1 MAEGWWSDGLP
12 GARAG
17 PARVRLPG
25 RGNNRG
31 RTMTFQG
38 WGWQREASQV
48 GAWVPDA
55 AGGRGAT
62 MPRRTSGEPFARV
75 PGAPRTFWAALWA
88 ERRGGREGALGPGKM
103 QEFEGCDPARRIHE
117 SWRGPPGCKR
127 SLAWKLRRP
136 APTYPRAAGDAPFV
150 WLSLHT
156 LKIVMGAVKKSTKD
170 PTAVE
175 RANLL
180 NMAKLSIK
188 GLIESALS
196 FGRTLDSDY
205 PPLQQ
210 FFVVMEHCLKH
221 GLKVRK
227 SFLSYNKTI
236 WGPLELVEKLYPE
249 AEEIGASVR
258 DLPGLKT
265 PLGRARAWLRL
276 ALMQKKMADYLRCL
290 IIQRDLLSEFYE
302 YHALMMEEEGAVIVG
317 LLVGLNVIDANLC
330 VKGEDLDSQVGV
342 IDFSMYLKN
351 EEDIGNKERNV
362 QIAAILDQKN
372 YVEELNRQLNST
384 VSSLHSRVDSL
395 EKSNTKLIEE
405 LAIAKNNI
413 IKLQEENHQL
423 RSENKLILMK
433 TQQHLEVT
441 KVDVETE
448 LQTYKHS
455 RQGLDEMYNE
465 ARRQLRDESQ
475 LRQDVEN
482 ELAVQ
487 VSMKHEIELAMKLLE
502 KDIHEKQ
509 DTLIGLRQQLEEVKA
524 INIEMY
530 QKLQGSE
537 DGLKEKNEIIARLEE
552 KTSKITAAMR
562 QLEQRLQQAEKAQM
576 DTEDEDKKC
585 LQECQSK
592 FDSLQKQISQ
602 KEKQLVQLETDLKI
616 EKEWRQTLQEDLQK
630 EKDTLSHLRNET
642 QQIISLK
649 KEFLNLQDENQ
660 QLKKIYHEQEQA
672 LQELGNKLSESKL
685 KIEDIKEANKAL
697 QGLVWLKDKEA
708 THCKLCE
715 KEFSLSKRKHHCRN
729 CGEIFCNACSDNELP
744 LPSSPKPVRVCDSCH
759 ALLIQRCS
767 SNLP

>member
-1 MAEGWWSDGLP
+1 MKTFARDSHPLGNAALALRRGPQGERPRSAPLLLNARSSSTPGPPLNARSSSTPGPPHAPFPSPSAPAGSEVAQRGWISPLPASGSAAPRPTRAPRDRPAVLPPP
-12 GARAG
+12 GALWAAAG
-17 PARVRLPG
+17 LVADAVAAAARLKG
-25 RGNNRG
+25 
-31 RTMTFQG
+31 
-38 WGWQREASQV
+38 
-48 GAWVPDA
+48 A
-55 AGGRGAT
+55 AGGAQG
-62 MPRRTSGEPFARV
+62 V
-75 PGAPRTFWAALWA
+75 
-88 ERRGGREGALGPGKM
+88 
-103 QEFEGCDPARRIHE
+103 PARDRV
-117 SWRGPPGCKR
+117 
-127 SLAWKLRRP
+127 
-136 APTYPRAAGDAPFV
+136 AAAA
-150 WLSLHT
+150 
-156 LKIVMGAVKKSTKD
+156 MATKD

-433 TQQHLEVT
+433 TQQHLE
-441 KVDVETE
+441 
-448 LQTYKHS
+448 
-455 RQGLDEMYNE
+455 
-465 ARRQLRDESQ
+465 
-475 LRQDVEN
+475 DVEN

-537 DGLKEKNEIIARLEE
+537 ADLKEKNEIIARLEE
-552 KTSKITAAMR
+552 KTNKITAAMR

-576 DTEDEDKKC
+576 DTEDEDKKY

-592 FDSLQKQISQ
+592 FDGLQKQISQ
-602 KEKQLVQLETDLKI
+602 KEKQLLQLETDLKI

-642 QQIISLK
+642 QQILSLK
-649 KEFLNLQDENQ
+649 KEFLHLQDENH

-715 KEFSLSKRKHHCRN
+715 KEFSLSKRKVREIGSESKSYVANMANFTQFFSLIFPFNSTTVETVGKFSVMLALTTN
-729 CGEIFCNACSDNELP
+729 CLCLLHQSQYGFVI
-744 LPSSPKPVRVCDSCH
+744 PVTH
-759 ALLIQRCS
+759 Y
-767 SNLP
+767 

>member
-1 MAEGWWSDGLP
+1 MAEGSLSDDFQGTKT
-12 GARAG
+12 GSTGG
-17 PARVRLPG
+17 PLPG
-25 RGNNRG
+25 RWNSRG
-31 RTMTFQG
+31 LAMTFQV
-38 WGWQREASQV
+38 WGWRREDASRV
-48 GAWVPDA
+48 LAWVPDA
-55 AGGRGAT
+55 EGGRGAA
-62 MPRRTSGEPFARV
+62 MPRRTSA
-75 PGAPRTFWAALWA
+75 
-88 ERRGGREGALGPGKM
+88 
-103 QEFEGCDPARRIHE
+103 
-117 SWRGPPGCKR
+117 
-127 SLAWKLRRP
+127 
-136 APTYPRAAGDAPFV
+136 
-150 WLSLHT
+150 
-156 LKIVMGAVKKSTKD
+156 TKD

-433 TQQHLEVT
+433 TQQNLEVT
-441 KVDVETE
+441 KVDVEAE

-530 QKLQGSE
+530 QKLQSSE

-552 KTSKITAAMR
+552 KTNKITVAMR
-562 QLEQRLQQAEKAQM
+562 QLEQ
-576 DTEDEDKKC
+576 
-585 LQECQSK
+585 
-592 FDSLQKQISQ
+592 
-602 KEKQLVQLETDLKI
+602 
-616 EKEWRQTLQEDLQK
+616 
-630 EKDTLSHLRNET
+630 
-642 QQIISLK
+642 
-649 KEFLNLQDENQ
+649 
-660 QLKKIYHEQEQA
+660 
-672 LQELGNKLSESKL
+672 
-685 KIEDIKEANKAL
+685 
-697 QGLVWLKDKEA
+697 
-708 THCKLCE
+708 
-715 KEFSLSKRKHHCRN
+715 
-729 CGEIFCNACSDNELP
+729 SDNDL
-744 LPSSPKPVRVCDSCH
+744 LTQTRTIAMSLVKYASSDTQDQYKLVKDISF
-759 ALLIQRCS
+759 
-767 SNLP
+767 

>member
-1 MAEGWWSDGLP
+1 MASQSREWWAEDWGEERCGIRSREPVPRGLRAGWGTE
-12 GARAG
+12 RAG
-17 PARVRLPG
+17 PPLGTAGECWRLAPPTTAAAQAAVLGCRLQVVMNTLKKGILPIMKRQVVWAR
-25 RGNNRG
+25 
-31 RTMTFQG
+31 G
-38 WGWQREASQV
+38 WVEESHL
-48 GAWVPDA
+48 D
-55 AGGRGAT
+55 
-62 MPRRTSGEPFARV
+62 GEWRKKM
-75 PGAPRTFWAALWA
+75 WA
-88 ERRGGREGALGPGKM
+88 
-103 QEFEGCDPARRIHE
+103 D
-117 SWRGPPGCKR
+117 PGCFR
-127 SLAWKLRRP
+127 LRRMS
-136 APTYPRAAGDAPFV
+136 AYLAEMQTITEA
-150 WLSLHT
+150 
-156 LKIVMGAVKKSTKD
+156 TKD

-290 IIQRDLLSEFYE
+290 IIQRELLSEFYE

-351 EEDIGNKERNV
+351 EEEIGNKERNV

-423 RSENKLILMK
+423 RSENELILMR
-433 TQQHLEVT
+433 TRQHLEVT

-455 RQGLDEMYNE
+455 RQGLDEMYDD

-482 ELAVQ
+482 ELSVQ
-487 VSMKHEIELAMKLLE
+487 VGMKHEIELAMKLLE

-552 KTSKITAAMR
+552 KTNKITTAMR

-576 DTEDEDKKC
+576 EAEDEDEKYA
-585 LQECQSK
+585 QECLSK
-592 FDSLQKQISQ
+592 SDSLQRQISQ
-602 KEKQLVQLETDLKI
+602 KEQQLVQLETDLKI

-630 EKDTLSHLRNET
+630 EKDVLSHLRHET
-642 QQIISLK
+642 QKIISLK

-660 QLKKIYHEQEQA
+660 QLKRIYHEQEQA
-672 LQELGNKLSESKL
+672 LQELGSKLCESKL
-685 KIEDIKEANKAL
+685 KIDDIKEANKAL
-697 QGLVWLKDKEA
+697 QGLVWLKDKDA

-715 KEFSLSKRKHHCRN
+715 KEFSLSKRKTWQPLHLHV
-729 CGEIFCNACSDNELP
+729 SQTLHLP
-744 LPSSPKPVRVCDSCH
+744 LLLLCHRLQYQYERVLD
-759 ALLIQRCS
+759 
-767 SNLP
+767 

>member
-1 MAEGWWSDGLP
+1 MA
-12 GARAG
+12 
-17 PARVRLPG
+17 V
-25 RGNNRG
+25 
-31 RTMTFQG
+31 
-38 WGWQREASQV
+38 
-48 GAWVPDA
+48 
-55 AGGRGAT
+55 
-62 MPRRTSGEPFARV
+62 
-75 PGAPRTFWAALWA
+75 
-88 ERRGGREGALGPGKM
+88 
-103 QEFEGCDPARRIHE
+103 
-117 SWRGPPGCKR
+117 
-127 SLAWKLRRP
+127 
-136 APTYPRAAGDAPFV
+136 
-150 WLSLHT
+150 
-156 LKIVMGAVKKSTKD
+156 KD

-249 AEEIGASVR
+249 AEEIAASVR

-342 IDFSMYLKN
+342 IDFSVYLKSDD
-351 EEDIGNKERNV
+351 DIGGKERNV

-384 VSSLHSRVDSL
+384 VSSLHARVDSL

-405 LAIAKNNI
+405 AA
-413 IKLQEENHQL
+413 
-423 RSENKLILMK
+423 
-433 TQQHLEVT
+433 
-441 KVDVETE
+441 KVDVEAE

-465 ARRQLRDESQ
+465 ARRQLREEAQ
-475 LRQDVEN
+475 LRQDMEN
-482 ELAVQ
+482 ELVVQ

-509 DTLIGLRQQLEEVKA
+509 DTLIGLRQQLDEVKA
-524 INIEMY
+524 INVEMY
-530 QKLQGSE
+530 QKLQVSE
-537 DGLKEKNEIIARLEE
+537 DAMKEKNEIISRLED
-552 KTSKITAAMR
+552 KTNQINATMK

-576 DTEDEDKKC
+576 EAEAEDEKLK
-585 LQECQSK
+585 QEYVNKSE
-592 FDSLQKQISQ
+592 SLQNEFSQ
-602 KEKQLVQLETDLKI
+602 KEKQLLQLETDLKI
-616 EKEWRQTLQEDLQK
+616 EKEWRQTLEDDLQK
-630 EKDTLSHLRNET
+630 EKETVSHLRTET
-642 QQIISLK
+642 QEIVNLK
-649 KEFLNLQDENQ
+649 KEFLKLQEKNKH
-660 QLKKIYHEQEQA
+660 LKSICEDQEAA
-672 LQELGNKLSESKL
+672 LQELASKLSESKL

-697 QGLVWLKDKEA
+697 QGQVWLKDKEA

-759 ALLIQRCS
+759 AILIQRCS
-767 SNLP
+767 SNVP

>member
-1 MAEGWWSDGLP
+1 
-12 GARAG
+12 
-17 PARVRLPG
+17 
-25 RGNNRG
+25 
-31 RTMTFQG
+31 
-38 WGWQREASQV
+38 
-48 GAWVPDA
+48 
-55 AGGRGAT
+55 
-62 MPRRTSGEPFARV
+62 
-75 PGAPRTFWAALWA
+75 
-88 ERRGGREGALGPGKM
+88 
-103 QEFEGCDPARRIHE
+103 
-117 SWRGPPGCKR
+117 
-127 SLAWKLRRP
+127 LA
-136 APTYPRAAGDAPFV
+136 V
-150 WLSLHT
+150 
-156 LKIVMGAVKKSTKD
+156 KD

-249 AEEIGASVR
+249 AEEIAASVR

-302 YHALMMEEEGAVIVG
+302 YHAVMMEEEGAVIVG

-342 IDFSMYLKN
+342 IDFSMYLKSDD
-351 EEDIGNKERNV
+351 DIGGKERNV

-372 YVEELNRQLNST
+372 YVEELNRQLKMSWSCIHQNICFFISAHKSGHT
-384 VSSLHSRVDSL
+384 VFPFFFFFLFSFQ
-395 EKSNTKLIEE
+395 

-423 RSENKLILMK
+423 RSENTLILMK
-433 TQQHLEVT
+433 TQHHLEAT
-441 KVDVETE
+441 KVDVEAE

-465 ARRQLRDESQ
+465 ARRQLREESQ
-475 LRQDVEN
+475 LRQDMEN
-482 ELAVQ
+482 ELGVQ

-509 DTLIGLRQQLEEVKA
+509 DTLIGLRQQLDEVKA
-524 INIEMY
+524 INVEMY
-530 QKLQGSE
+530 QKLQVKEQSAIK
-537 DGLKEKNEIIARLEE
+537 LKCFYFPIFLLFVFFTLYTLVLASVLPKVDLNY
-552 KTSKITAAMR
+552 T
-562 QLEQRLQQAEKAQM
+562 RLQQAEKAQM
-576 DTEDEDKKC
+576 EAEAEDEKLKQDYVNKS
-585 LQECQSK
+585 E
-592 FDSLQKQISQ
+592 SLQKEFSQ
-602 KEKQLVQLETDLKI
+602 KEKQL
-616 EKEWRQTLQEDLQK
+616 QEAN
-630 EKDTLSHLRNET
+630 TILR
-642 QQIISLK
+642 IIGYFVGVFFLFVCF
-649 KEFLNLQDENQ
+649 KEFLKLQEKNK
-660 QLKKIYHEQEQA
+660 QLKRICQDQEAA
-672 LQELGNKLSESKL
+672 LQELASKLSESKL

-697 QGLVWLKDKEA
+697 QGQVWLKDKEA

-767 SNLP
+767 SNVP

>member
-1 MAEGWWSDGLP
+1 M
-12 GARAG
+12 RG
-17 PARVRLPG
+17 PWEPRLLVQG
-25 RGNNRG
+25 RKNG
-31 RTMTFQG
+31 R
-38 WGWQREASQV
+38 WVAS
-48 GAWVPDA
+48 GSEPAS
-55 AGGRGAT
+55 GR
-62 MPRRTSGEPFARV
+62 
-75 PGAPRTFWAALWA
+75 AALPS
-88 ERRGGREGALGPGKM
+88 AL
-103 QEFEGCDPARRIHE
+103 FFRTCFCHRCADHT
-117 SWRGPPGCKR
+117 
-127 SLAWKLRRP
+127 P
-136 APTYPRAAGDAPFV
+136 APHSSDESMCGVASEFLT
-150 WLSLHT
+150 
-156 LKIVMGAVKKSTKD
+156 TKD

-351 EEDIGNKERNV
+351 EDDIGNKERNV

-455 RQGLDEMYNE
+455 RQGLDEMYSE
-465 ARRQLRDESQ
+465 ARKQLRDESQ

-537 DGLKEKNEIIARLEE
+537 DSLQEKNEIIARLEE
-552 KTSKITAAMR
+552 KTNKITVAMR
-562 QLEQRLQQAEKAQM
+562 QLEQ
-576 DTEDEDKKC
+576 
-585 LQECQSK
+585 
-592 FDSLQKQISQ
+592 
-602 KEKQLVQLETDLKI
+602 
-616 EKEWRQTLQEDLQK
+616 
-630 EKDTLSHLRNET
+630 
-642 QQIISLK
+642 
-649 KEFLNLQDENQ
+649 
-660 QLKKIYHEQEQA
+660 
-672 LQELGNKLSESKL
+672 
-685 KIEDIKEANKAL
+685 
-697 QGLVWLKDKEA
+697 
-708 THCKLCE
+708 
-715 KEFSLSKRKHHCRN
+715 
-729 CGEIFCNACSDNELP
+729 SDNDL
-744 LPSSPKPVRVCDSCH
+744 LTQTRTIAMSLVKCASSDTQDQYKLVKDISF
-759 ALLIQRCS
+759 
-767 SNLP
+767 

>member
-1 MAEGWWSDGLP
+1 
-12 GARAG
+12 
-17 PARVRLPG
+17 
-25 RGNNRG
+25 
-31 RTMTFQG
+31 TFQV
-38 WGWQREASQV
+38 WGWRREDASQV
-48 GAWVPDA
+48 LAWVPDA
-55 AGGRGAT
+55 EGGRRGMLT
-62 MPRRTSGEPFARV
+62 RRT
-75 PGAPRTFWAALWA
+75 
-88 ERRGGREGALGPGKM
+88 
-103 QEFEGCDPARRIHE
+103 
-117 SWRGPPGCKR
+117 
-127 SLAWKLRRP
+127 
-136 APTYPRAAGDAPFV
+136 
-150 WLSLHT
+150 
-156 LKIVMGAVKKSTKD
+156 TKD

-258 DLPGLKT
+258 DLPGLKF
-265 PLGRARAWLRL
+265 LK
-276 ALMQKKMADYLRCL
+276 ALWCL
-290 IIQRDLLSEFYE
+290 IVEIFFFFFFFETKSY
-302 YHALMMEEEGAVIVG
+302 
-317 LLVGLNVIDANLC
+317 LVA
-330 VKGEDLDSQVGV
+330 QAGV
-342 IDFSMYLKN
+342 
-351 EEDIGNKERNV
+351 
-362 QIAAILDQKN
+362 
-372 YVEELNRQLNST
+372 ST

-552 KTSKITAAMR
+552 KTNKITAAMR

-576 DTEDEDKKC
+576 EAEDEDEKY
-585 LQECQSK
+585 LQECLSK
-592 FDSLQKQISQ
+592 SDSLQKQISQ

-630 EKDTLSHLRNET
+630 EKDALSHLRNET

>member
-1 MAEGWWSDGLP
+1 MAEGSRSDGFQ
-12 GARAG
+12 GARTG
-17 PARVRLPG
+17 PPGGPLPDRWNS
-25 RGNNRG
+25 RGWA
-31 RTMTFQG
+31 MTFQV
-38 WGWQREASQV
+38 WGWRREDASPV
-48 GAWVPDA
+48 LAWVPDA
-55 AGGRGAT
+55 EGGRGAA
-62 MPRRTSGEPFARV
+62 MPRRT
-75 PGAPRTFWAALWA
+75 
-88 ERRGGREGALGPGKM
+88 
-103 QEFEGCDPARRIHE
+103 PA
-117 SWRGPPGCKR
+117 
-127 SLAWKLRRP
+127 
-136 APTYPRAAGDAPFV
+136 
-150 WLSLHT
+150 
-156 LKIVMGAVKKSTKD
+156 TKD

-475 LRQDVEN
+475 LRQ
-482 ELAVQ
+482 
-487 VSMKHEIELAMKLLE
+487 
-502 KDIHEKQ
+502 
-509 DTLIGLRQQLEEVKA
+509 
-524 INIEMY
+524 
-530 QKLQGSE
+530 GSE
-537 DGLKEKNEIIARLEE
+537 DGLKEKNEIIVRLEE
-552 KTSKITAAMR
+552 KTNKITAAMR

-576 DTEDEDKKC
+576 EAEDEDKKY

-592 FDSLQKQISQ
+592 SDNLQKQISQ

-630 EKDTLSHLRNET
+630 EKDALSHLRNET

-649 KEFLNLQDENQ
+649 KEFLNIQDENQ

-672 LQELGNKLSESKL
+672 LEELGNKLSESKL

>member
-1 MAEGWWSDGLP
+1 
-12 GARAG
+12 
-17 PARVRLPG
+17 
-25 RGNNRG
+25 
-31 RTMTFQG
+31 
-38 WGWQREASQV
+38 
-48 GAWVPDA
+48 
-55 AGGRGAT
+55 
-62 MPRRTSGEPFARV
+62 
-75 PGAPRTFWAALWA
+75 
-88 ERRGGREGALGPGKM
+88 
-103 QEFEGCDPARRIHE
+103 
-117 SWRGPPGCKR
+117 
-127 SLAWKLRRP
+127 
-136 APTYPRAAGDAPFV
+136 
-150 WLSLHT
+150 
-156 LKIVMGAVKKSTKD
+156 
-170 PTAVE
+170 
-175 RANLL
+175 
-180 NMAKLSIK
+180 MAKLSIK

-249 AEEIGASVR
+249 AEEIAASVR

-342 IDFSMYLKN
+342 IDFSMYLKSDD
-351 EEDIGNKERNV
+351 DIGGKERNV

-384 VSSLHSRVDSL
+384 VNSLHARVDSL

-405 LAIAKNNI
+405 
-413 IKLQEENHQL
+413 
-423 RSENKLILMK
+423 
-433 TQQHLEVT
+433 VT
-441 KVDVETE
+441 KVDVEAE

-465 ARRQLRDESQ
+465 ARRQLREESQ
-475 LRQDVEN
+475 LRQDMEN
-482 ELAVQ
+482 ELMVQ

-509 DTLIGLRQQLEEVKA
+509 DTLIGLRQQLDEVKA
-524 INIEMY
+524 INMEMY
-530 QKLQGSE
+530 QKLQVTE
-537 DGLKEKNEIIARLEE
+537 DAMKEKNEIISRLED
-552 KTSKITAAMR
+552 KTNQINATMK

-576 DTEDEDKKC
+576 EAENEDEK
-585 LQECQSK
+585 LQEEYVNKSER
-592 FDSLQKQISQ
+592 LQNEFSQ
-602 KEKQLVQLETDLKI
+602 KEKQLLQLETDLKI
-616 EKEWRQTLQEDLQK
+616 EKEWRQTLEDDLQK
-630 EKDTLSHLRNET
+630 EKETISQLRIET
-642 QQIISLK
+642 QEIINLK
-649 KEFLNLQDENQ
+649 KEFLKLQEKNK
-660 QLKKIYHEQEQA
+660 QLKRICQDQEAA
-672 LQELGNKLSESKL
+672 LQELASKLSESKL

-697 QGLVWLKDKEA
+697 QGQVWLKDKEA

-759 ALLIQRCS
+759 AILIQRCS
-767 SNLP
+767 FNVP

>member
-1 MAEGWWSDGLP
+1 
-12 GARAG
+12 
-17 PARVRLPG
+17 
-25 RGNNRG
+25 
-31 RTMTFQG
+31 MTFQV
-38 WGWQREASQV
+38 WGWRREDAPQV
-48 GAWVPDA
+48 LAWVPDA
-55 AGGRGAT
+55 EGRRAG
-62 MPRRTSGEPFARV
+62 V
-75 PGAPRTFWAALWA
+75 PMR
-88 ERRGGREGALGPGKM
+88 
-103 QEFEGCDPARRIHE
+103 
-117 SWRGPPGCKR
+117 R
-127 SLAWKLRRP
+127 SLA
-136 APTYPRAAGDAPFV
+136 
-150 WLSLHT
+150 
-156 LKIVMGAVKKSTKD
+156 TKD

-258 DLPGLKT
+258 DLPGLN
-265 PLGRARAWLRL
+265 
-276 ALMQKKMADYLRCL
+276 
-290 IIQRDLLSEFYE
+290 EFYE

-552 KTSKITAAMR
+552 KTNKITAAMR

-576 DTEDEDKKC
+576 EAEDEDEKY
-585 LQECQSK
+585 LQECLSK
-592 FDSLQKQISQ
+592 SDSLQKQISQ

-630 EKDTLSHLRNET
+630 EKDALSHLRNET

-660 QLKKIYHEQEQA
+660 QLKKIHHEQEQA

-715 KEFSLSKRKHHCRN
+715 KEFSLSKRKYGFVIPVMHCSFRDAHLT
-729 CGEIFCNACSDNELP
+729 CPETPELNP
-744 LPSSPKPVRVCDSCH
+744 YV
-759 ALLIQRCS
+759 
-767 SNLP
+767 

>member
-1 MAEGWWSDGLP
+1 MA
-12 GARAG
+12 
-17 PARVRLPG
+17 V
-25 RGNNRG
+25 
-31 RTMTFQG
+31 
-38 WGWQREASQV
+38 
-48 GAWVPDA
+48 
-55 AGGRGAT
+55 
-62 MPRRTSGEPFARV
+62 
-75 PGAPRTFWAALWA
+75 
-88 ERRGGREGALGPGKM
+88 
-103 QEFEGCDPARRIHE
+103 
-117 SWRGPPGCKR
+117 
-127 SLAWKLRRP
+127 
-136 APTYPRAAGDAPFV
+136 
-150 WLSLHT
+150 
-156 LKIVMGAVKKSTKD
+156 KD

-249 AEEIGASVR
+249 AEEIAASVR

-351 EEDIGNKERNV
+351 EDDIGSKERNV

-384 VSSLHSRVDSL
+384 VSSLHTRVDSL

-423 RSENKLILMK
+423 RSENTIILMK
-433 TQQHLEVT
+433 TQHHLEVT
-441 KVDVETE
+441 KVDVEAE
-448 LQTYKHS
+448 LQTYRHS

-465 ARRQLRDESQ
+465 ARRQLREESQ
-475 LRQDVEN
+475 LRQDIEN
-482 ELAVQ
+482 ELMVQ

-509 DTLIGLRQQLEEVKA
+509 DTLIGLRQQLDEVKA

-530 QKLQGSE
+530 QKLQVSE
-537 DGLKEKNEIIARLEE
+537 DAMKEKNEIIGRLED
-552 KTSKITAAMR
+552 KTNQITATMK
-562 QLEQRLQQAEKAQM
+562 QLEQRLQQAEKSQVEA
-576 DTEDEDKKC
+576 EIEDKKFKQDC
-585 LQECQSK
+585 MSK
-592 FDSLQKQISQ
+592 SENLQKEISR

-616 EKEWRQTLQEDLQK
+616 EKEWRQTLEDDLQK
-630 EKDTLSHLRNET
+630 EKETLSHLRVET
-642 QQIISLK
+642 QQIICLK
-649 KEFLNLQDENQ
+649 KEFLKLQDKNR
-660 QLKKIYHEQEQA
+660 QLKKICHDQEEA
-672 LQELGNKLSESKL
+672 LQELACKLSESKL

-697 QGLVWLKDKEA
+697 QGQVWLKDKEA

-759 ALLIQRCS
+759 AFLIQRCS
-767 SNLP
+767 SNMP

>member
-1 MAEGWWSDGLP
+1 MRDQSPPSGATTRGLP
-12 GARAG
+12 HAPSSG
-17 PARVRLPG
+17 PAG
-25 RGNNRG
+25 RGEAQRG
-31 RTMTFQG
+31 RISPRPAAGSRVPRPTRAPQNHLD
-38 WGWQREASQV
+38 V
-48 GAWVPDA
+48 LPPPGALWAAAGLVADAVAAAARPKGA
-55 AGGRGAT
+55 AGGAQG
-62 MPRRTSGEPFARV
+62 V
-75 PGAPRTFWAALWA
+75 
-88 ERRGGREGALGPGKM
+88 
-103 QEFEGCDPARRIHE
+103 PARDCI
-117 SWRGPPGCKR
+117 
-127 SLAWKLRRP
+127 A
-136 APTYPRAAGDAPFV
+136 TAAMA
-150 WLSLHT
+150 
-156 LKIVMGAVKKSTKD
+156 TKD

-524 INIEMY
+524 INIETY

-562 QLEQRLQQAEKAQM
+562 QLEQ
-576 DTEDEDKKC
+576 
-585 LQECQSK
+585 S
-592 FDSLQKQISQ
+592 S
-602 KEKQLVQLETDLKI
+602 
-616 EKEWRQTLQEDLQK
+616 
-630 EKDTLSHLRNET
+630 
-642 QQIISLK
+642 
-649 KEFLNLQDENQ
+649 
-660 QLKKIYHEQEQA
+660 
-672 LQELGNKLSESKL
+672 
-685 KIEDIKEANKAL
+685 
-697 QGLVWLKDKEA
+697 
-708 THCKLCE
+708 
-715 KEFSLSKRKHHCRN
+715 SLS
-729 CGEIFCNACSDNELP
+729 FTQS
-744 LPSSPKPVRVCDSCH
+744 
-759 ALLIQRCS
+759 
-767 SNLP
+767 

>member
-1 MAEGWWSDGLP
+1 M
-12 GARAG
+12 
-17 PARVRLPG
+17 
-25 RGNNRG
+25 
-31 RTMTFQG
+31 
-38 WGWQREASQV
+38 
-48 GAWVPDA
+48 
-55 AGGRGAT
+55 
-62 MPRRTSGEPFARV
+62 
-75 PGAPRTFWAALWA
+75 
-88 ERRGGREGALGPGKM
+88 
-103 QEFEGCDPARRIHE
+103 
-117 SWRGPPGCKR
+117 
-127 SLAWKLRRP
+127 
-136 APTYPRAAGDAPFV
+136 
-150 WLSLHT
+150 LS
-156 LKIVMGAVKKSTKD
+156 ATKD
-170 PTAVE
+170 PIAVE

-302 YHALMMEEEGAVIVG
+302 YHALMMEEEGTVIVG

-384 VSSLHSRVDSL
+384 VSTLHSRVDSL

-433 TQQHLEVT
+433 TQQHMEVT

-455 RQGLDEMYNE
+455 RQGLDEMYND

-482 ELAVQ
+482 ELSVQ

-530 QKLQGSE
+530 QKLQF
-537 DGLKEKNEIIARLEE
+537 IPRLAIVPPQTLFSFRNVSISPFFFYLSSSPFYTLVLASVLP
-552 KTSKITAAMR
+552 KVDLNYT
-562 QLEQRLQQAEKAQM
+562 RLQQAEKAQVEA
-576 DTEDEDKKC
+576 EDEDEKYR
-585 LQECQSK
+585 QECLSK
-592 FDSLQKQISQ
+592 SDSLQKQISQ
-602 KEKQLVQLETDLKI
+602 KEKQLVRLETDLKI

-630 EKDTLSHLRNET
+630 EKDALSHLRHET

>member
-1 MAEGWWSDGLP
+1 MAAA
-12 GARAG
+12 ARLKG
-17 PARVRLPG
+17 
-25 RGNNRG
+25 
-31 RTMTFQG
+31 
-38 WGWQREASQV
+38 
-48 GAWVPDA
+48 A
-55 AGGRGAT
+55 AGGAQG
-62 MPRRTSGEPFARV
+62 V
-75 PGAPRTFWAALWA
+75 
-88 ERRGGREGALGPGKM
+88 
-103 QEFEGCDPARRIHE
+103 PARDCI
-117 SWRGPPGCKR
+117 
-127 SLAWKLRRP
+127 A
-136 APTYPRAAGDAPFV
+136 TAAMA
-150 WLSLHT
+150 
-156 LKIVMGAVKKSTKD
+156 TKD

-405 LAIAKNNI
+405 
-413 IKLQEENHQL
+413 
-423 RSENKLILMK
+423 
-433 TQQHLEVT
+433 V
-441 KVDVETE
+441 
-448 LQTYKHS
+448 
-455 RQGLDEMYNE
+455 
-465 ARRQLRDESQ
+465 
-475 LRQDVEN
+475 
-482 ELAVQ
+482 
-487 VSMKHEIELAMKLLE
+487 
-502 KDIHEKQ
+502 
-509 DTLIGLRQQLEEVKA
+509 
-524 INIEMY
+524 
-530 QKLQGSE
+530 
-537 DGLKEKNEIIARLEE
+537 
-552 KTSKITAAMR
+552 
-562 QLEQRLQQAEKAQM
+562 
-576 DTEDEDKKC
+576 
-585 LQECQSK
+585 
-592 FDSLQKQISQ
+592 
-602 KEKQLVQLETDLKI
+602 
-616 EKEWRQTLQEDLQK
+616 
-630 EKDTLSHLRNET
+630 LS
-642 QQIISLK
+642 
-649 KEFLNLQDENQ
+649 
-660 QLKKIYHEQEQA
+660 
-672 LQELGNKLSESKL
+672 
-685 KIEDIKEANKAL
+685 
-697 QGLVWLKDKEA
+697 
-708 THCKLCE
+708 
-715 KEFSLSKRKHHCRN
+715 
-729 CGEIFCNACSDNELP
+729 
-744 LPSSPKPVRVCDSCH
+744 PSH
-759 ALLIQRCS
+759 G
-767 SNLP
+767 

>member
-1 MAEGWWSDGLP
+1 MASQSREWWAEDWGEERCGIRSREPVPRGLRAGWGTE
-12 GARAG
+12 RAG
-17 PARVRLPG
+17 PPLGTAGECWRLAPPTTAAAQAAVLGCRLQVVMNTLKKGILPIMKRQVVWAR
-25 RGNNRG
+25 
-31 RTMTFQG
+31 G
-38 WGWQREASQV
+38 WVEESHL
-48 GAWVPDA
+48 D
-55 AGGRGAT
+55 
-62 MPRRTSGEPFARV
+62 GEWRKKM
-75 PGAPRTFWAALWA
+75 WA
-88 ERRGGREGALGPGKM
+88 
-103 QEFEGCDPARRIHE
+103 D
-117 SWRGPPGCKR
+117 PGCFR
-127 SLAWKLRRP
+127 LRRMS
-136 APTYPRAAGDAPFV
+136 AYLAEMQTITEA
-150 WLSLHT
+150 
-156 LKIVMGAVKKSTKD
+156 TKD

-290 IIQRDLLSEFYE
+290 IIQRELLSEFYE

-351 EEDIGNKERNV
+351 EEEIGNKERNV

-372 YVEELNRQLNST
+372 YVEELNRQLNT

-423 RSENKLILMK
+423 RSENELILMR
-433 TQQHLEVT
+433 TRQHLEVT

-455 RQGLDEMYNE
+455 RQGLDEMYDD

-482 ELAVQ
+482 ELSVQ
-487 VSMKHEIELAMKLLE
+487 VGMKHEIELAMKLLE

-552 KTSKITAAMR
+552 KTNKITTAMR
-562 QLEQRLQQAEKAQM
+562 QLEQ
-576 DTEDEDKKC
+576 
-585 LQECQSK
+585 S
-592 FDSLQKQISQ
+592 S
-602 KEKQLVQLETDLKI
+602 
-616 EKEWRQTLQEDLQK
+616 
-630 EKDTLSHLRNET
+630 
-642 QQIISLK
+642 
-649 KEFLNLQDENQ
+649 
-660 QLKKIYHEQEQA
+660 
-672 LQELGNKLSESKL
+672 
-685 KIEDIKEANKAL
+685 
-697 QGLVWLKDKEA
+697 
-708 THCKLCE
+708 
-715 KEFSLSKRKHHCRN
+715 SLS
-729 CGEIFCNACSDNELP
+729 FTQS
-744 LPSSPKPVRVCDSCH
+744 
-759 ALLIQRCS
+759 
-767 SNLP
+767 

>member
-1 MAEGWWSDGLP
+1 
-12 GARAG
+12 
-17 PARVRLPG
+17 
-25 RGNNRG
+25 
-31 RTMTFQG
+31 MTFQVRG
-38 WGWQREASQV
+38 WRREEASQ
-48 GAWVPDA
+48 GLAWAPDA
-55 AGGRGAT
+55 KGERGA
-62 MPRRTSGEPFARV
+62 AV
-75 PGAPRTFWAALWA
+75 P
-88 ERRGGREGALGPGKM
+88 
-103 QEFEGCDPARRIHE
+103 
-117 SWRGPPGCKR
+117 CKTQ
-127 SLAWKLRRP
+127 A
-136 APTYPRAAGDAPFV
+136 
-150 WLSLHT
+150 
-156 LKIVMGAVKKSTKD
+156 TKD

-258 DLPGLKT
+258 DLPGLN
-265 PLGRARAWLRL
+265 
-276 ALMQKKMADYLRCL
+276 
-290 IIQRDLLSEFYE
+290 EFYE

-342 IDFSMYLKN
+342 IDFSIYLKN
-351 EEDIGNKERNV
+351 EEDTGNKERNV

-384 VSSLHSRVDSL
+384 VNSLHSRVDSL

-423 RSENKLILMK
+423 RNENKLILMK

-455 RQGLDEMYNE
+455 RQGLDEMYND

-482 ELAVQ
+482 ELSVQ

-537 DGLKEKNEIIARLEE
+537 DGLKEKNEIIAQLEE
-552 KTSKITAAMR
+552 KTNKITTAMR
-562 QLEQRLQQAEKAQM
+562 QLERRLQQSEKAQM
-576 DTEDEDKKC
+576 EAEGEDEKF
-585 LQECQSK
+585 LQECLSQS
-592 FDSLQKQISQ
+592 DSLQRQISQ
-602 KEKQLVQLETDLKI
+602 KEKQLAQLETDWKI

-630 EKDTLSHLRNET
+630 EKDALSHLRLET
-642 QQIISLK
+642 QQILSLK
-649 KEFLNLQDENQ
+649 KEFLKLQDENQ
-660 QLKKIYHEQEQA
+660 QLKKIYQEQEQA

>member
-1 MAEGWWSDGLP
+1 MSITPKEVARQKNQEKYIFLN
-12 GARAG
+12 GAMCIK
-17 PARVRLPG
+17 RL
-25 RGNNRG
+25 
-31 RTMTFQG
+31 Q
-38 WGWQREASQV
+38 
-48 GAWVPDA
+48 DCH
-55 AGGRGAT
+55 
-62 MPRRTSGEPFARV
+62 
-75 PGAPRTFWAALWA
+75 
-88 ERRGGREGALGPGKM
+88 K
-103 QEFEGCDPARRIHE
+103 
-117 SWRGPPGCKR
+117 
-127 SLAWKLRRP
+127 
-136 APTYPRAAGDAPFV
+136 
-150 WLSLHT
+150 
-156 LKIVMGAVKKSTKD
+156 AVKD

-249 AEEIGASVR
+249 AEEISASVR

-351 EEDIGNKERNV
+351 DDDVGSKERNV
-362 QIAAILDQKN
+362 QISAILDQKN

-384 VSSLHSRVDSL
+384 VSSLHARVDSL

-423 RSENKLILMK
+423 RSENALILMK
-433 TQQHLEVT
+433 TQHHLEAT
-441 KVDVETE
+441 KVDVEAE

-465 ARRQLRDESQ
+465 ARRQLREESQ
-475 LRQDVEN
+475 LRQDIEN
-482 ELAVQ
+482 ELMVQ

-509 DTLIGLRQQLEEVKA
+509 DTLIGLRQQLDEVKA
-524 INIEMY
+524 INMEMY
-530 QKLQGSE
+530 QKLQVSE
-537 DGLKEKNEIIARLEE
+537 DAMKEKNEIIGRLED
-552 KTSKITAAMR
+552 KTNQITATMK

-576 DTEDEDKKC
+576 EAENEDEKFK
-585 LQECQSK
+585 QECKNKSE
-592 FDSLQKQISQ
+592 SLQKEISQ
-602 KEKQLVQLETDLKI
+602 KEKQLIQLETDLKI
-616 EKEWRQTLQEDLQK
+616 EKEWRQALEDDFQK
-630 EKDTLSHLRNET
+630 EKKTVSHLRIET
-642 QQIISLK
+642 QQITSLK
-649 KEFLNLQDENQ
+649 KEFLELQDKNQ
-660 QLKKIYHEQEQA
+660 QLKKLCQDQEAA
-672 LQELGNKLSESKL
+672 LQELAYKLSEAKL

-697 QGLVWLKDKEA
+697 QGQVWLKDKEA

-715 KEFSLSKRKHHCRN
+715 TEFSLSKRKKNLKKLTKRSVCSLKNRN
-729 CGEIFCNACSDNELP
+729 KNKIRNQGHL
-744 LPSSPKPVRVCDSCH
+744 
-759 ALLIQRCS
+759 
-767 SNLP
+767 

>member
-1 MAEGWWSDGLP
+1 
-12 GARAG
+12 
-17 PARVRLPG
+17 
-25 RGNNRG
+25 
-31 RTMTFQG
+31 
-38 WGWQREASQV
+38 
-48 GAWVPDA
+48 
-55 AGGRGAT
+55 
-62 MPRRTSGEPFARV
+62 
-75 PGAPRTFWAALWA
+75 
-88 ERRGGREGALGPGKM
+88 
-103 QEFEGCDPARRIHE
+103 
-117 SWRGPPGCKR
+117 
-127 SLAWKLRRP
+127 
-136 APTYPRAAGDAPFV
+136 
-150 WLSLHT
+150 
-156 LKIVMGAVKKSTKD
+156 
-170 PTAVE
+170 
-175 RANLL
+175 
-180 NMAKLSIK
+180 MAKLSIK

-249 AEEIGASVR
+249 AEEIAASVR

-351 EEDIGNKERNV
+351 EDDIGSKERNV

-384 VSSLHSRVDSL
+384 VSSLHARVDSL

-423 RSENKLILMK
+423 RSENTLILMK
-433 TQQHLEVT
+433 TQHHLEVT
-441 KVDVETE
+441 KVDVEAE
-448 LQTYKHS
+448 LQTYRHS

-465 ARRQLRDESQ
+465 ARRQLREESQ
-475 LRQDVEN
+475 LRQDIEN
-482 ELAVQ
+482 ELMVQ

-509 DTLIGLRQQLEEVKA
+509 DTLIGLRQQLDEVKA

-530 QKLQGSE
+530 QKLQVS
-537 DGLKEKNEIIARLEE
+537 DDAMKEKNEIVSRLED
-552 KTSKITAAMR
+552 KTNQITATMK
-562 QLEQRLQQAEKAQM
+562 QLEQRLQQAEKSQM
-576 DTEDEDKKC
+576 EAENEDKKFK
-585 LQECQSK
+585 QECMSK
-592 FDSLQKQISQ
+592 SENLQKEISR
-602 KEKQLVQLETDLKI
+602 KGKQLVQLETDLKI
-616 EKEWRQTLQEDLQK
+616 EKEWRQTLEDDLQK
-630 EKDTLSHLRNET
+630 EKETLSHLRVET
-642 QQIISLK
+642 QQIICLK
-649 KEFLNLQDENQ
+649 KEFLKLQDKNR
-660 QLKKIYHEQEQA
+660 QLKKICHDQEEA
-672 LQELGNKLSESKL
+672 LQELACKLSESKL

-697 QGLVWLKDKEA
+697 QGQVWLKDKEA

-759 ALLIQRCS
+759 AFLIQRCS
-767 SNLP
+767 SNMP